1 MKAIDLIR
9 TLPHGEADAVYLSY
23 EPENVVAKSLY
34 ASLGF
39 METGKIEEGEL
50 VAKMIL

>member
-1 MKAIDLIR
+1 MVI
-9 TLPHGEADAVYLSY
+9 
-23 EPENVVAKSLY
+23 AKSLY
-34 ASLGF
+34 ASLWF

>member
-1 MKAIDLIR
+1 MVI
-9 TLPHGEADAVYLSY
+9 
-23 EPENVVAKSLY
+23 AKSLY